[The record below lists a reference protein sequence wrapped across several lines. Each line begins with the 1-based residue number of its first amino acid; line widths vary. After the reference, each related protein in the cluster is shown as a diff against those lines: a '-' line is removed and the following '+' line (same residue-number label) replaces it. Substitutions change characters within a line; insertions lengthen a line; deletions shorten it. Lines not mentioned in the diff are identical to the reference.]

1 MKRMLVAMLLCL
13 LVCCGANAET
23 VMEGEVSTITFT
35 YQDYQNRLLNN
46 AFYLSDDEIWF
57 DFLDGSTSRALVCF
71 NADGQ
76 VVDEWHIQSI
86 KSKDPWIHCLNRVD
100 EKTLVG
106 YKDLTNFRGE
116 VIIFDQSRKEIAR
129 NTLPKDVIIN
139 QMRPT
144 QRGMLVLGATDD
156 GESKGS
162 FYLTEIAPDGQV
174 IFEKNIPFTKEPGAP
189 WYATESKAT
198 TDGENYYLQ
207 AKTGMAGTLMAKEQL
222 ICLDQ
227 TGEALWTAELPASF
241 YTNDLAVLNG
251 YVYLVGS
258 AGDRDEYGCLI
269 NQQGA
274 ILCYAADG
282 TRQWQMAYPEVS
294 GGWYTFYRV
303 AVGKESC
310 YVISVLSEGQ
320 AYAVEI
326 KADGAIGMLKHLV
339 LDGGII
345 AVNDHGQLTF
355 LGDQGD
361 ALYISTVE

>member
-1 MKRMLVAMLLCL
+1 MKRMLMAVLLCL

-35 YQDYQNRLLNN
+35 YQDYQNQALNN

-57 DFLDGSTSRALVCF
+57 NFLNGTTNGELVRF

-76 VVDEWHIQSI
+76 VVDEWHIESI
-86 KSKDPWIHCLNRVD
+86 KGEDPTVRCMNRVD
-100 EKTLVG
+100 GNTLLG
-106 YKDLTNFRGE
+106 CMDFNSFRGE
-116 VIIFDQSRKEIAR
+116 VIVFDQSRKEIAR
-129 NTLPKDVIIN
+129 YTLPKNVVISE
-139 QMRPT
+139 MCPT

-162 FYLTEIAPDGQV
+162 FYLTEIASDGQV
-174 IFEKNIPFTKEPGAP
+174 IFEKKIPFTIEPGAQ
-189 WYATESKAT
+189 WYATESQAT

-251 YVYLVGS
+251 YVYLVGG

-282 TRQWQMAYPEVS
+282 TRQWQLAYPEVS
-294 GGWYTFYRV
+294 GDWYNFYRV

-310 YVISVLSEGQ
+310 YAISSWSEGK
-320 AYAVEI
+320 AYVVEI
-326 KADGAIGMLKHLV
+326 EADGSIGMLKHLA

-361 ALYISTVE
+361 ELYISTVE